1 MENIDY
7 TKNSYTTSPFNS
19 DNNPDFQNQNDFNS
33 FPHKGI
39 FHPEPNIF
47 ICKAHCCCKYL
58 GFFIILYGSIFLII
72 FPLIGILCKIIA
84 LIIVG
89 SAMFLGSLIAA
100 IIIFNTVTIEV
111 KFTFSHPMVEI
122 ISSSMCKKKRLFVE
136 KMEISEIFFEYTETN
151 KKKGIY
157 QALHIK
163 FNNGNE
169 NTYFKIKS
177 NPPCFTKYEVNYFN
191 NEMKKL
197 LSSNYNSY

>member
-1 MENIDY
+1 MEN
-7 TKNSYTTSPFNS
+7 TNRNSYTTSPFVS
-19 DNNPDFQNQNDFNS
+19 ENNPDFLSQYINIYT
-33 FPHKGI
+33 HKGI

-58 GFFIILYGSIFLII
+58 GLFIILYGSIFAIV
-72 FPLIGILCKIIA
+72 FPLTGILCNIFA
-84 LIIVG
+84 FIIVG
-89 SAMFLGSLIAA
+89 PSILLGCLIAA

-151 KKKGIY
+151 KKGIY